1 MSITSSSPSRSCSSR
16 CSSNSAPS
24 SSPTATATPTHSQPI
39 TKGPW
44 TREEDER
51 LTALVRQ
58 WGARRWNF
66 LASRLGARLGK
77 QCRERWHNHLDPAVC
92 KGPFTEAEERLI
104 WHLHGKLGNRW
115 AEIARYLPGR
125 TDNAIKN
132 HWNSTIQRKL
142 TKGQFIPPQPKSQEL
157 PLEEEPG
164 SAQEPVTFQPQAH
177 TGQLPSVKML
187 LEACKKR
194 QSWIPPAPAP
204 APPSATVHEAEQS
217 AFMNFVSKVVGS
229 GGGAG
234 TNASVLPAPPL
245 LGDASS
251 LGTGCPMHHHHHH
264 HHHQLI
270 VHTTPASVGDYY
282 HQAYVPICHSGHY
295 HYQLGNC
302 A

>member
-1 MSITSSSPSRSCSSR
+1 MSSSPSSQSSSSSASSSSR
-16 CSSNSAPS
+16 APS
-24 SSPTATATPTHSQPI
+24 NPHTPPHQQPI

-51 LTALVRQ
+51 LTALVHQ

-92 KGPFTEAEERLI
+92 KGPFTEPEERLI
-104 WHLHGKLGNRW
+104 WHLHAKLGNRW

-142 TKGQFIPPQPKSQEL
+142 TKGQFVPPPLPVQDLIGHKEPPSSAVQSQVS
-157 PLEEEPG
+157 PG
-164 SAQEPVTFQPQAH
+164 PVSSEVFQPQPH
-177 TGQLPSVKML
+177 SGQLPSVKML

-194 QSWIPPAPAP
+194 QSSGPA
-204 APPSATVHEAEQS
+204 SGEGEQS

-229 GGGAG
+229 GGGG
-234 TNASVLPAPPL
+234 
-245 LGDASS
+245 
-251 LGTGCPMHHHHHH
+251 GCPVECSAVDCTLVSGCSTHHHHHRH
-264 HHHQLI
+264 RQLI
-270 VHTTPASVGDYY
+270 VHTAPPSVGDYY
-282 HQAYVPICHSGHY
+282 QQARVPVYQHYQQHYQHHHQVGHY
-295 HYQLGNC
+295 ALP
-302 A
+302 